1 MHFYLLH
8 FFFQRAWRKYHESI
22 SKYASAIKPE
32 TQFESLEEF
41 DYEYDSDDMERV
53 NVVKKSQKDY
63 VPPIPDFID
72 DSFKYQSSLTN
83 LTKKIMFEDESGYE
97 DSIN

>member
-1 MHFYLLH
+1 MIL
-8 FFFQRAWRKYHESI
+8 KNTSV
-22 SKYASAIKPE
+22 IKRIP
-32 TQFESLEEF
+32 TQYELLEEF

-72 DSFKYQSSLTN
+72 NSFKYQNSMTN
-83 LTKKIMFEDESGYE
+83 KKTMYEDENGYE